1 MQGLDGDVAVGAEIM
16 GEIDRR
22 HPAGTELTLDA
33 VTAREGSGQPRNHCG
48 NRGHATEY
56 EGRARLEL
64 LARRYDRRQLSGD
77 LFPRRQPLHESSM
90 MGFDRNASRLGTNRL
105 RHVVLLVCAVA
116 AACSQSQ
123 QQYDLVINGG
133 RVIDPET
140 KLDAVRSV
148 GIVGDRIA
156 RVSAQPLTGQTV
168 IDAKGLVVSPGFID
182 LHQHDQSPAAYRL
195 KALDGVTSA
204 LEMEAGVPDFAKFVA
219 VREGKALINYG
230 ATVSQEAARVLA
242 FGDTLATSVMGEAGS
257 IDDPPSGPATNNVA
271 SDEQVAR
278 QIAFLDK
285 GLTAGALG
293 VGMGLEYTPGATRLE
308 IIKLFQEA
316 AKWHRPVF
324 VHMRSVGALEPGSSV
339 ESVGEMIA
347 ASAVSGAPVHIVH
360 INSSCIRFVRDCL
373 TMIEGARARGLDVTT
388 EAYPYGAGM
397 TSIASALFNPGW
409 RERRSIDY
417 DAVEIPETGERLTKA
432 RFDALH
438 GSGQGGVRPHPHE
451 SGLDRRRGS
460 HVAAHDDCERRPVE
474 SPSSGR
480 DVLES
485 TCSLCPRRKIAVDDR
500 RDSQDVS
507 AASAATGNG
516 NRLGPSEGSS
526 SGRSRCRHRGVRSG
540 NRGRQGDVPCS
551 AHSKCRHEVRAR

>member
-1 MQGLDGDVAVGAEIM
+1 M
-16 GEIDRR
+16 
-22 HPAGTELTLDA
+22 P
-33 VTAREGSGQPRNHCG
+33 
-48 NRGHATEY
+48 
-56 EGRARLEL
+56 
-64 LARRYDRRQLSGD
+64 
-77 LFPRRQPLHESSM
+77 
-90 MGFDRNASRLGTNRL
+90 GFDRNASQLGTTRL
-105 RHVVLLVCAVA
+105 TLVVLLVCAVGG
-116 AACSQSQ
+116 ACSQSR
-123 QQYDLVINGG
+123 QYDLVINGG

-156 RVSAQPLTGQTV
+156 RVSAQPLTGTTM
-168 IDAKGLVVSPGFID
+168 IDATGLVVSPGFID

-204 LEMEAGVPDFAKFVA
+204 LEMESGVPDFGKFVA

-271 SDEQVAR
+271 SDEQIAR
-278 QIAFLDK
+278 QLAFLDR

-308 IIKLFQEA
+308 IIKIFQEA
-316 AKWHRPVF
+316 AKWRRPVF

-373 TMIEGARARGLDVTT
+373 TMIEGARARGLDITT

-409 RERRSIDY
+409 RERRSISY
-417 DAVEIPETGERLTKA
+417 DAVEIPETGERLTQA

-438 GSGQGGVRPHPHE
+438 GSGKAVYVLIHMNPD
-451 SGLDRRRGS
+451 SIVA
-460 HVAAHDDCERRPVE
+460 VAAT
-474 SPSSGR
+474 SPLTMIASDGLSSHPRQAGTYSR
-480 DVLES
+480 VLARYVREEK
-485 TCSLCPRRKIAVDDR
+485 SLSLMDAIRKMSLLPAQRLQTVT
-500 RDSQDVS
+500 
-507 AASAATGNG
+507 ASAQRKGRLQVGADADIVVFDPATIADKATY
-516 NRLGPSEGSS
+516 RAPLTPSVGMKHVLVRGTPVVRDGQVVEGATP
-526 SGRSRCRHRGVRSG
+526 GKAITA
-540 NRGRQGDVPCS
+540 DLP
-551 AHSKCRHEVRAR
+551 AKP

>member
-1 MQGLDGDVAVGAEIM
+1 
-16 GEIDRR
+16 
-22 HPAGTELTLDA
+22 
-33 VTAREGSGQPRNHCG
+33 
-48 NRGHATEY
+48 
-56 EGRARLEL
+56 
-64 LARRYDRRQLSGD
+64 
-77 LFPRRQPLHESSM
+77 M
-90 MGFDRNASRLGTNRL
+90 MRFDRHASRRL
-105 RHVVLLVCAVA
+105 VAIVVCAVTT
-116 AACSQSQ
+116 ACSQSQ

-148 GIVGDRIA
+148 GITGDRIV
-156 RVSAQPLTGQTV
+156 RVSEQPLEGKTV

-195 KALDGVTSA
+195 KAMDGVTSA
-204 LEMEAGVPDFAKFVA
+204 LEMESGIPDFAKFVA

-230 ATVSQEAARVLA
+230 ATVSQEAARVVA

-271 SDEQVAR
+271 SDEQIAR

-285 GLTAGALG
+285 GLAAGALG

-308 IIKLFQEA
+308 IIKIFQEA
-316 AKWHRPVF
+316 AKWRRPVF
-324 VHMRSVGALEPGSSV
+324 VHIRGVGALEPGSSV

-409 RERRSIDY
+409 RERRAIGY
-417 DAVEIPETGERLTKA
+417 DAVEIPETGERLTQA

-438 GSGQGGVRPHPHE
+438 GSGKAVYVLIHMNPD
-451 SGLDRRRGS
+451 SIVA
-460 HVAAHDDCERRPVE
+460 VAAT
-474 SPSSGR
+474 SPLTMIASDGLSSHPRQAGTYSRVLARYVR
-480 DVLES
+480 DEKSLSMMDAIRKMSLLPAQRLE
-485 TCSLCPRRKIAVDDR
+485 TIT
-500 RDSQDVS
+500 
-507 AASAATGNG
+507 ASAKRKGRLQEGADADIVVFDPATVEDKATY
-516 NRLGPSEGSS
+516 RAPLTPSVGMK
-526 SGRSRCRHRGVRSG
+526 HVLVRGTPIVRDGQVVDGVSPG
-540 NRGRQGDVPCS
+540 KAITADAP
-551 AHSKCRHEVRAR
+551 AKP

>member
-1 MQGLDGDVAVGAEIM
+1 
-16 GEIDRR
+16 
-22 HPAGTELTLDA
+22 
-33 VTAREGSGQPRNHCG
+33 
-48 NRGHATEY
+48 
-56 EGRARLEL
+56 
-64 LARRYDRRQLSGD
+64 
-77 LFPRRQPLHESSM
+77 M
-90 MGFDRNASRLGTNRL
+90 MPGFDRNASQLGTNRL
-105 RHVVLLVCAVA
+105 CLVVLLVCVVG
-116 AACSQSQ
+116 AACSQS

-140 KLDAVRSV
+140 SLDAVRSV

-156 RVSAQPLTGQTV
+156 RVSAQPLKGTKV
-168 IDAKGLVVSPGFID
+168 IDATGLVVSPGFID

-204 LEMEAGVPDFAKFVA
+204 LEMESGVPDFAKFVA

-242 FGDTLATSVMGEAGS
+242 FDDTLATSVMGEAGS
-257 IDDPPSGPATNNVA
+257 IDDPPAGPATNNVA
-271 SDEQVAR
+271 SDEQIAR
-278 QIAFLDK
+278 QLAFLDR

-308 IIKLFQEA
+308 IIRIFQEA

-339 ESVGEMIA
+339 ESLGEMIA

-373 TMIEGARARGLDVTT
+373 TMIEGARARGLDITT

-409 RERRSIDY
+409 RERRSIGY
-417 DAVEIPETGERLTKA
+417 DAIELPETGERLTQT

-438 GSGQGGVRPHPHE
+438 ASGKAVYVLIHMNPDSIVAMAATSPLTMIASDGLSSHPRQAGTYSRVLARYVREEKSLSLMDAIRKMSLLPA
-451 SGLDRRRGS
+451 LR
-460 HVAAHDDCERRPVE
+460 
-474 SPSSGR
+474 
-480 DVLES
+480 LE
-485 TCSLCPRRKIAVDDR
+485 TVT
-500 RDSQDVS
+500 
-507 AASAATGNG
+507 ASAHRKGRLQEGADADIVVFDPATVADKATY
-516 NRLGPSEGSS
+516 RAPLSS
-526 SGRSRCRHRGVRSG
+526 SVGMKHVLVRGTPVVRDG
-540 NRGRQGDVPCS
+540 QVVDGAAPGKAITADL
-551 AHSKCRHEVRAR
+551 RAKP